1 MMKTKIRQ
9 LTISY
14 LITLFMAFPVLA
26 SDIAV
31 STRLETIDTVGEQV
45 RGNVI
50 AQVTNMSGETIRNV
64 DLRLANPGALVV
76 EQGVLQFRQV
86 SNNDV
91 ITTTKTFYAD
101 QEFIA
106 SGEPINWRL
115 DYDDIDGN
123 HQQVIISS
131 DVIQ

>member
-1 MMKTKIRQ
+1 
-9 LTISY
+9 
-14 LITLFMAFPVLA
+14 MAFPVLA